1 MIGDGSNIA
10 KQGSTTLLK
19 KNAQSEITAS
29 GLHHRLLRSMVLVWS
44 SCFTQHILIWFI
56 WRFPKS
62 WGYSTTIIQVPMVLG
77 TPHEKW
83 PAPQIL
89 SAYQQRQQELTNHV
103 GSRSSRPVTGD
114 SPNYPWPMRTPWPYR
129 VHWHLGFVVLGV
141 HRRTL
146 AHGFAG
152 GCHRS
157 VSRSQVWIRKKRC
170 WVNQLFLWPFS
181 IAHMYSWLVVDLPL
195 WNILING
202 KDYPRYYGQ

>member
-1 MIGDGSNIA
+1 MVIFNSYAKYQRVHMIGDGSNIA

-19 KNAQSEITAS
+19 KKRPIRNHSLGSSPSIAP
-29 GLHHRLLRSMVLVWS
+29 LHGAGRS

-77 TPHEKW
+77 TPMKNDPHLNTVSLPTATTRTHQSCRFTIFK
-83 PAPQIL
+83 A
-89 SAYQQRQQELTNHV
+89 
-103 GSRSSRPVTGD
+103 VTGD

-146 AHGFAG
+146 AMALPVVVTGQSAGRRSEFAKNDAG
-152 GCHRS
+152 
-157 VSRSQVWIRKKRC
+157 
-170 WVNQLFLWPFS
+170 
-181 IAHMYSWLVVDLPL
+181 
-195 WNILING
+195 
-202 KDYPRYYGQ
+202 